1 MVFHNKK
8 LLFIFIYYF
17 QSKVQSMSRY
27 YRWKNSLK
35 YLLKEKKGEQE
46 NQLFLMHPICGTYT
60 LLFED

>member
-1 MVFHNKK
+1 MFNNKK

-17 QSKVQSMSRY
+17 QSKLQSMRRY

-35 YLLKEKKGEQE
+35 YLSKEEKEEQE
-46 NQLFLMHPICGTYT
+46 KQLFLMHPICGTYT